1 MKIYESAEDY
11 LETIL
16 MFCEQHGS
24 ARSVDIAAHLA
35 VHLNHAVYHSQ
46 RRPQLQGRSAPG
58 CQCRAAA
65 SFI

>member
-24 ARSVDIAAHLA
+24 ARLVDIAAHLG
-35 VHLNHAVYHSQ
+35 VT
-46 RRPQLQGRSAPG
+46 
-58 CQCRAAA
+58 
-65 SFI
+65 